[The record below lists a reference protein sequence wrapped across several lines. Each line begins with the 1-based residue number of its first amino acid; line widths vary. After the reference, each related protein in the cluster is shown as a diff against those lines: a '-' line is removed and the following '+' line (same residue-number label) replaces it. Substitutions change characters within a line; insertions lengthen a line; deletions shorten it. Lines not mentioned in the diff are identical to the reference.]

1 MTNTCAKENDGFN
14 LLIIDLMDGFLKFVN
29 KKQTICFSSGYTEL
43 YFLFS
48 YVKVTGTC
56 LSFSVYLS
64 YTANSGIYV
73 EHFSLLESE

>member
-29 KKQTICFSSGYTEL
+29 KKQTICFSSGYTKL

-56 LSFSVYLS
+56 LSFSISLFKLYSKLWHLCGAFLIV
-64 YTANSGIYV
+64 GI
-73 EHFSLLESE
+73 